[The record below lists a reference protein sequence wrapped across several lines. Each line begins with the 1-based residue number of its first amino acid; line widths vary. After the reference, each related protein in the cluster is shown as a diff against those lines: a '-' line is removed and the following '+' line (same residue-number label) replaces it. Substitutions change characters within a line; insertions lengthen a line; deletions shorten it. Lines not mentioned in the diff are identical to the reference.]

1 MSTATSSSRMSYA
14 SAGAA
19 DGLREKRREYEA
31 ASAIKEDTKM
41 IAARLRALG
50 QQGELLAD
58 GGVGSFECS
67 AERGVRLTHFDTS
80 IVKLYLGYSEIGLSL
95 WLP

>member
-1 MSTATSSSRMSYA
+1 MSSATSSRMSYA
-14 SAGAA
+14 SAGVA

-31 ASAIKEDTKM
+31 ASAINEDMKM

-58 GGVGSFECS
+58 GGVGSLNAGRARRSSDPF
-67 AERGVRLTHFDTS
+67 
-80 IVKLYLGYSEIGLSL
+80 
-95 WLP
+95 